1 MKFLPLQ
8 KCVCYPEPMI
18 RRLASGGA
26 CFVVTVAAV
35 CSAWAASFPLTD
47 GTTLEGEPIS
57 YNAQG
62 IVVKKADG
70 TFAPRAAWTN
80 FTQDALKV
88 LFKDPKAK
96 AFVEPYVEIDE
107 PEDNKPKLE
116 IKPKD
121 HPRVERTDP
130 KAGLGAIFA
139 SPLSLV
145 MFLLLYGGNIYAAY
159 EVALFRNQHPG
170 LVCGISA
177 VAPVLGP
184 IIFLCIPTHVQH
196 GYDEVPLEGAESAEA
211 PQLAYTHPQS
221 AEEGHGGPEG
231 AAAAAA
237 AAAQSK
243 VTVYKRGQTTF
254 NRRFFETKFA
264 GFLRLVPGEAEKDME
279 IYFKSARGEHI
290 GNRLTRILQNE
301 VTLQV
306 AKGDA
311 TAEVI
316 IPFADIYEVHVRP
329 KTA

>member
-1 MKFLPLQ
+1 MKFLPLPNL
-8 KCVCYPEPMI
+8 VCYPKPMI
-18 RRLASGGA
+18 RRLAFGIT
-26 CFVVTVAAV
+26 CFVLMVTAA
-35 CSAWAASFPLTD
+35 CSAWSAAYPLTD
-47 GTTLEGEPIS
+47 GTALEGEPIS

-62 IVVKKADG
+62 LVVKKTDG
-70 TFAPRAAWTN
+70 TFATRVGWTN

-107 PEDNKPKLE
+107 PAENKPRLD

-121 HPRVERTDP
+121 HPRMERPDS
-130 KAGLGAIFA
+130 KAGLGAMFA
-139 SPLSLV
+139 SPLSVL
-145 MFLLLYGGNIYAAY
+145 MLLLLYGANIYAAY
-159 EVALFRNQHPG
+159 EVSLFRNHHPG
-170 LVCGISA
+170 LVCGIAA

-184 IIFLCIPTHVQH
+184 VIFLCVPTRVQH
-196 GYDEVPLEGAESAEA
+196 GYEEEHMEGAEHTEA
-211 PQLAYTHPQS
+211 PQLAYTHPH
-221 AEEGHGGPEG
+221 AAHEGGDPE

-237 AAAQSK
+237 AAEAQPK

-264 GFLRLVPGEAEKDME
+264 GFLRMVPGEAERDME
-279 IYFKSARGEHI
+279 IYFKSARGEHV
-290 GNRLTRILQNE
+290 GSRLTRILQNE

-316 IPFADIYEVHVRP
+316 IPFADIYEVQVRP